1 MCCIHQTCPRVFN
14 SNQSN
19 TKIAYMCKCTHT
31 KHTHKATYN
40 DTDLGRHHSNA
51 HSAPDQTH
59 EQGAERAEKHGNLD
73 TRFVPLEPS
82 AHLRHSERER
92 ERRGGEERARARARA
107 KVRLRARAR
116 ARARARERESER
128 ESMSGTGG
136 GDESKV
142 RRWR

>member
-92 ERRGGEERARARARA
+92 EREGG
-107 KVRLRARAR
+107 VRRE
-116 ARARARERESER
+116 RARERER
-128 ESMSGTGG
+128 
-136 GDESKV
+136 K
-142 RRWR
+142 